1 MLSSLAEGA
10 DRLTARIALRSNMR
24 LVAVLPLPQDR
35 YEEDFTTPEVLNEFR
50 ALLERS
56 IGVIRLPLLDGITD
70 DQIKTPGDARNREYA
85 KAGAYI
91 AAHSQVFFAFWDG
104 TPHTGDKVGGTAQTV
119 DFRMQGAQAPYVGR
133 RSGRMFGV
141 AAGPVLHIATPRT
154 SNPASASLTPKLT
167 RLLPP
172 NMREDA
178 FDRICERMDAF
189 NRDAKT
195 IRDVLGRGVRDRL
208 AGLLNM
214 PASDAPS
221 MFERLPAGCRKVVEH
236 YLVADGLALQY
247 RAHALSTWKR
257 VYIGVV
263 IAALFFNFHSS
274 FFAVT
279 QDAPVSF
286 TDAVMAL
293 PWFLIGSL
301 ACSTFTAAWL
311 YGRAQKGEYQTK
323 YLDYR
328 ALAEA
333 LRIQFF
339 WKIAGIAEPVVDW
352 YLRKQRS
359 DLEWIRSALRSCDVM
374 VAAAGP
380 PVEVM
385 ALSRSERFG
394 MISKWIEDQRR
405 YFSFRATTERAKL
418 ERESTIIT
426 RLLKLSGALSI
437 VLAIILIVPLVT
449 SAVVTS
455 AVHRLTPSAFQ
466 HGGWMVLIPM
476 VAVSAGLLHG
486 YGKQLARA
494 EHARQFERM
503 SDLFYAS
510 EQELSALIADDR
522 DDAAALVRE
531 LGIEALDENGDWLVL
546 HRERPLEVPP
556 G

>member
-10 DRLTARIALRSNMR
+10 DRLTARIALRSNMK

-263 IAALFFNFHSS
+263 IAALFFNLHSS

-286 TDAVMAL
+286 TDAVIAL

-323 YLDYR
+323 YPRLSRARRSAANSVLLENRRHRRTGGRLVSAETAQRPGMDPER
-328 ALAEA
+328 AAIVRRDSGCSRATRRSDGALALGA
-333 LRIQFF
+333 LRHDIQM
-339 WKIAGIAEPVVDW
+339 D
-352 YLRKQRS
+352 R
-359 DLEWIRSALRSCDVM
+359 RSA
-374 VAAAGP
+374 
-380 PVEVM
+380 
-385 ALSRSERFG
+385 ALLFV
-394 MISKWIEDQRR
+394 Q
-405 YFSFRATTERAKL
+405 
-418 ERESTIIT
+418 
-426 RLLKLSGALSI
+426 
-437 VLAIILIVPLVT
+437 
-449 SAVVTS
+449 
-455 AVHRLTPSAFQ
+455 
-466 HGGWMVLIPM
+466 
-476 VAVSAGLLHG
+476 
-486 YGKQLARA
+486 
-494 EHARQFERM
+494 
-503 SDLFYAS
+503 SD
-510 EQELSALIADDR
+510 D
-522 DDAAALVRE
+522 
-531 LGIEALDENGDWLVL
+531 
-546 HRERPLEVPP
+546 
-556 G
+556 